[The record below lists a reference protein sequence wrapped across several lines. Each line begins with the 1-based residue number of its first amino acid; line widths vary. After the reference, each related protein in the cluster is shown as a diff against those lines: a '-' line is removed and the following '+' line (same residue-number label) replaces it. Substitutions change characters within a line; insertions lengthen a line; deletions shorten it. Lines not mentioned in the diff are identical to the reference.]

1 MEWFSGL
8 LGTIMNRCYGLFAN
22 YGAAIILFTVITKVI
37 LFPLSIWVHNNSIK
51 MVKILPDLNRIKTKY
66 FGDKDRISEE
76 QSKLY
81 KKEGYNPLATLIPL
95 IIQITLLMGVVTVI
109 YRPISYILK
118 VPQGITESFIAN
130 VLERHD
136 ELDPESNSLQL
147 AVIEDIQS
155 GDQAALTS
163 YYESF
168 QSQEEAVKAV
178 EQIRQFH
185 LSFLGMDLSWI
196 ASIRGGFSLL
206 APILAAFS
214 AWLLSIAENQ
224 ANVLQKEQG
233 WWGRYGTMIF
243 SVLLSLY
250 LGFYVPAGV
259 ALYWISSNILAIV
272 QQYLL
277 NWMIDPR
284 KHVDY
289 AALEETQKAL
299 DELEGPKE
307 KFKFNDPLR
316 KRVKED
322 YKRFFSVAN
331 KHLVFY
337 SEANGF
343 YKYYAGMIEYILK
356 YTNIPIHYITSD
368 PNDHI
373 FEMAKD
379 NSQIIPYYI
388 DMKTL
393 ITLMMKMDADVVA
406 MTMPDLETYQIK
418 RSYVRKDIE
427 YINLCHGIG
436 SYNLTFRKGAVDHFD
451 SVFLAGKHQVE
462 EIRKQEKVYG
472 LPEKVLVECGY
483 PLLDDM
489 RRDYQAASHEPHKIK
504 TVLIAPSWHTG
515 NIMESCLEEILDALK
530 NEEYHIIVRPH
541 PQHVRHNGPQLEALK
556 AKYKNNT
563 NIEIQTD
570 FTSNS
575 TVFEADII
583 VSDWSSVAYEFVFTT
598 DKPAIFVNTP
608 MKIMNPEYQK
618 IDTVPFDIWT
628 RNVVG
633 MTVELDNVQ
642 EIRTKIA
649 YLLSHSEEY
658 RETIRNLTN
667 EYVYNLGNSAEVG
680 ARYIIDAV
688 FRKVRERH
696 LEVQNYEQTITPK
709 EELKEA
715 QS

>member
-1 MEWFSGL
+1 
-8 LGTIMNRCYGLFAN
+8 
-22 YGAAIILFTVITKVI
+22 
-37 LFPLSIWVHNNSIK
+37 
-51 MVKILPDLNRIKTKY
+51 MVKMQPDLNRIKTRY
-66 FGDKDRISEE
+66 YGDKDTISEE

-118 VPQGITESFIAN
+118 VPADITDSFIST
-130 VLERHD
+130 VLERHE

-147 AVIEDIQS
+147 AVIEDIQN
-155 GDQAALTS
+155 GDDTVFETYCASSDNSQAVPA
-163 YYESF
+163 
-168 QSQEEAVKAV
+168 AG
-178 EQIRQFH
+178 QIRSFH
-185 LSFLGMDLSWI
+185 LSFLGIDLSWI
-196 ASIRGGFSLL
+196 ASIRGGLSLI
-206 APILAAFS
+206 APLMAAFS

-243 SVLLSLY
+243 SVALSLY

-259 ALYWISSNILAIV
+259 ALYWVASNLLAIA

-284 KHVDY
+284 KKVDY
-289 AALEETQKAL
+289 DALLQTQKEL

-307 KFKFNDPLR
+307 KFKLNDPLR
-316 KRVKED
+316 RRVRQD
-322 YKRFFSVAN
+322 YKRFFSVGN

-337 SEANGF
+337 SESNGF
-343 YKYYAGMIEYILK
+343 YKYYAVMIEYILK

-368 PNDHI
+368 PDDHV
-373 FEMAKD
+373 FEMAKND
-379 NSQIIPYYI
+379 PQIIPYYI

-451 SVFLAGKHQVE
+451 TVFLAGKHQVE
-462 EIRKQEKVYG
+462 EIRKQEKVYE
-472 LPEKVLVECGY
+472 LPEKVLLECGY

-489 RRDYQAASHEPHKIK
+489 RRDYQAASHVPHDQK

-515 NIMESCLEEILDALK
+515 NIMDSCLEEILEALK
-530 NEEYHIIVRPH
+530 EEDYRIIVRPH
-541 PQHVRHNGPQLEALK
+541 PQHVRHNGPKLEALK
-556 AKYKNNT
+556 VKYKDNK

-598 DKPAIFVNTP
+598 DKPAVFVNTP
-608 MKIMNPEYQK
+608 MKVMNPEYQR

-628 RNVVG
+628 RDVVG
-633 MTVELDNVQ
+633 MSIELENVG
-642 EIRTKIA
+642 EIREKIA
-649 YLLSHSEEY
+649 YLLSHSDEY
-658 RETIRNLTN
+658 RETIQKLTN
-667 EYVYNLGNSAEVG
+667 EYVFNLGNSAEVG

-696 LEVQNYEQTITPK
+696 EGNKQ
-709 EELKEA
+709 EA
-715 QS
+715 

>member
-1 MEWFSGL
+1 MEWFSAL
-8 LGTIMNRCYGLFAN
+8 LGTVMNICYCLCKNYGL
-22 YGAAIILFTVITKVI
+22 AIILFTLITKII
-37 LFPLSIWVHNNSIK
+37 LFPLSVWVHNNSIK
-51 MVKILPDLNRIKTKY
+51 MVKMQPDLNRIKTRY
-66 FGDKDRISEE
+66 YGDKDTISEE

-95 IIQITLLMGVVTVI
+95 IIQITLLMGVVAVI

-118 VPQGITESFIAN
+118 VPADITGSFITT
-130 VLERHD
+130 VLERHE
-136 ELDPESNSLQL
+136 ELDPESNSLLL
-147 AVIEDIQS
+147 AVIEDIQN
-155 GDQAALTS
+155 GDDMVLETYYASSENPEAAS
-163 YYESF
+163 
-168 QSQEEAVKAV
+168 AVDR
-178 EQIRQFH
+178 IRSFH
-185 LSFLGMDLSWI
+185 LSFLGIDLSWI
-196 ASIRGGFSLL
+196 ASIRGGLSLI
-206 APILAAFS
+206 APLMAAFS
-214 AWLLSIAENQ
+214 AWLLSVAENQ

-243 SVLLSLY
+243 SVALSLY

-259 ALYWISSNILAIV
+259 ALYWVASNLLAIA

-284 KHVDY
+284 KKVDY
-289 AALEETQKAL
+289 EALLQTQKEL

-307 KFKFNDPLR
+307 KFKLNDPLR
-316 KRVKED
+316 RRVRQD
-322 YKRFFSVAN
+322 YKRFFSVRN

-337 SEANGF
+337 SESNGF

-356 YTNIPIHYITSD
+356 YTNIPIHYLTSD
-368 PNDHI
+368 PDDHI
-373 FEMAKD
+373 FEMAKND
-379 NSQIIPYYI
+379 PQIIPYYI

-451 SVFLAGKHQVE
+451 TVFLAGKHQVE
-462 EIRKQEKVYG
+462 EIRKQEKVYE
-472 LPEKVLVECGY
+472 LPAKVLLECGY

-489 RRDYQAASHEPHKIK
+489 RRDYQAASHVPHDQKI
-504 TVLIAPSWHTG
+504 VLIAPSWHTG
-515 NIMESCLEEILDALK
+515 NIMDSCLEEILDALK
-530 NEEYHIIVRPH
+530 EEDYRIIVRPH
-541 PQHVRHNGPQLEALK
+541 PQHVRHNGPKLEALK
-556 AKYKNNT
+556 AKYKDNE

-598 DKPAIFVNTP
+598 DKPAVFVNTP
-608 MKIMNPEYQK
+608 MKVMNPEYQR

-628 RNVVG
+628 RDVIG
-633 MTVELDNVQ
+633 MSVELEKVE
-642 EIRTKIA
+642 EIREKIA
-649 YLLSHSEEY
+649 YLLSHSDEY
-658 RETIRNLTN
+658 RETIQKLTN
-667 EYVYNLGNSAEVG
+667 EYVFNLGNSAEVG

-696 LEVQNYEQTITPK
+696 EGDKQ
-709 EELKEA
+709 EA
-715 QS
+715 

>member
-1 MEWFSGL
+1 MEWFSGV
-8 LGTIMNRCYGLFAN
+8 LGTVMNICYGLLSN
-22 YGAAIILFTVITKVI
+22 YGLAIILFTLITKII
-37 LFPLSIWVHNNSIK
+37 LFPLSVWVQKNSIK
-51 MVKILPDLNRIKTKY
+51 MVKMQPELNRIHTKY

-81 KKEGYNPLATLIPL
+81 KKEGYNPLATLVPL

-109 YRPISYILK
+109 YRPMSYILK
-118 VPQGITESFIAN
+118 IPNTVTEPFKEV
-130 VLERHD
+130 VLQNHP

-147 AVIEDIQS
+147 AVIDDIQNGTPEIVS
-155 GDQAALTS
+155 AYTAVAGDPAEIQAAVNKGRNFHM
-163 YYESF
+163 SF
-168 QSQEEAVKAV
+168 CGVN
-178 EQIRQFH
+178 
-185 LSFLGMDLSWI
+185 LSWI
-196 ASIRGGFSLL
+196 ASLRWGMALL
-206 APILAAFS
+206 APLMAAFS
-214 AWLLSIAENQ
+214 AWLLSVAENA

-233 WWGRYGTMIF
+233 WWGRNGTMIF
-243 SVLLSLY
+243 SVALSLY

-259 ALYWISSNILAIV
+259 ALYWVASNLLAIV

-277 NWMIDPR
+277 NWMIDP
-284 KHVDY
+284 KKFVDY
-289 AALEETQKAL
+289 EALEETRQAL
-299 DELEGPKE
+299 AELEGPKK
-307 KFKFNDPLR
+307 KFKLNDPLR
-316 KRVKED
+316 RRVRED

-337 SEANGF
+337 SESNGF

-368 PNDHI
+368 PDDHI
-373 FEMAKD
+373 FKMAEEND
-379 NSQIIPYYI
+379 QIKPYYI
-388 DMKTL
+388 DMQTL

-451 SVFLAGKHQVE
+451 TVFLAGKHQVE
-462 EIRKQEKVYG
+462 EIRKQEAVYG
-472 LPEKVLVECGY
+472 LPAKELVECGY

-489 RRDYQAASHEPHKIK
+489 RRDYAASSHEEHAQK

-515 NIMESCLEEILDALK
+515 NIMESCLEEILEALK
-530 NEEYHIIVRPH
+530 DEDYHIIVRPH

-556 AKYKNNT
+556 KRYENNK

-570 FTSNS
+570 FTSSS

-598 DKPAIFVNTP
+598 CKPAIFVNTP
-608 MKIMNPEYQK
+608 MKVMNPEYQK

-633 MTVELDNVQ
+633 DTVELDNVSA
-642 EIRTKIA
+642 IREKIA
-649 YLLSHSEEY
+649 YLLNNSEKY
-658 RETIRNLTN
+658 RETIEKTTE
-667 EYVYNLGNSAEVG
+667 EYVYNLGTSAEVG
-680 ARYIIDAV
+680 ARYLISAV
-688 FRKVRERH
+688 QKQIEKRH
-696 LEVQNYEQTITPK
+696 QNEGQND
-709 EELKEA
+709 
-715 QS
+715 SVN